1 MKRFAAT
8 FRAFL
13 KWVHSAAA
21 GVNDRN
27 EVTTLVAEVLGPDA
41 VAGSVVTKDLPP
53 FEHMNLQT
61 AITAWSAVP
70 AGPSTCAGATAQSQ
84 PWCNSG
90 DALRNGNADAADA
103 ETWS

>member
-1 MKRFAAT
+1 MKRFAAAA

-13 KWVHSAAA
+13 EWVHSAAA

-41 VAGSVVTKDLPP
+41 VARSVVTKDLPP
-53 FEHMNLQT
+53 FEHENLQT

-70 AGPSTCAGATAQSQ
+70 GRSVDVRGI
-84 PWCNSG
+84 
-90 DALRNGNADAADA
+90 ALPPHFGTVCCISWQVARRCGCRRRR
-103 ETWS
+103 